1 MTQQDIRFYFNREAV
16 RINNLPP
23 TTTVLQ
29 WLRDHARRPGTKEG
43 CAEGDCG
50 ACTVIVAE
58 LPKTEAPSAGAIRLE
73 GLDLRPINA
82 CIRFL
87 PTLHGKALLTVEDLQ
102 DIAGGALHPVQQA
115 MVDCH
120 ASQCGFCTPGFVMSL
135 FATYTRHLDT
145 ESRPD
150 RRRVADD
157 LAGNL
162 CRCTGYRPILDAA
175 ERMFALPPVRLDT
188 APIVAKLQEIAAG
201 TPGTFRY
208 AARNPAYPAADG
220 ARVDRFFAPRSV
232 ASLATLYGKMPGAR
246 LLAGATDI
254 GIWVN
259 KQFRD
264 VGDLIAVTEVA
275 ELNAITADEDQLRIG
290 AAVPLED
297 AWTALVAAVPECA
310 EMALRFAGPPIRHAG
325 TMGGNIANS
334 SPIGDAA
341 PVLMALEAVLV
352 LQQGQRVRRLRLDEF
367 YLGYMRNALAQ
378 GEFLRGIEI
387 PLPGPDVRFRAYKI
401 SKRADSDISALSCGA
416 AVTLDGEIVRE
427 VRLAFG
433 GMAATAQRAS
443 RAEAALRG
451 ARWDEEAVRDAMAAL
466 ERDFTPLSDFR
477 ATSSY
482 RLRTARNLLWRF
494 WLETR
499 IADPLPSYET
509 RARATELVEGA
520 V

>member
-1 MTQQDIRFYFNREAV
+1 MTQQDIRFYFNCETLQV
-16 RINNLPP
+16 NNLPP

-29 WLRDHARRPGTKEG
+29 WLRDHARRCGTKEG

-50 ACTVIVAE
+50 ACTVVVAE
-58 LPKTEAPSAGAIRLE
+58 LPKTTSPATGAIRLG
-73 GLDLRPINA
+73 GLDLRPVNA

-135 FATYTRHLDT
+135 FATYTRYLDT
-145 ESRPD
+145 GERPSRQ
-150 RRRVADD
+150 RVADD

-188 APIVAKLQEIAAG
+188 APILAALQEIAAG
-201 TPGTFRY
+201 TQEPFQY

-220 ARVDRFFAPRSV
+220 ARVDRFFAPRS
-232 ASLATLYGKMPGAR
+232 AADLAALCQEMPGAR

-264 VGDLIAVTEVA
+264 VGDLISVTEVA
-275 ELNAITADEDQLRIG
+275 ELNAITTDGGMLRIG
-290 AAVPLED
+290 AAAPLED
-297 AWTALVAAVPECA
+297 AWTALVAAVPGCT
-310 EMALRFAGPPIRHAG
+310 EMALRFAGPPVRHAG
-325 TMGGNIANS
+325 TMGGSLANG
-334 SPIGDAA
+334 SPIGDSA
-341 PVLMALEAVLV
+341 PVLLALDAVLV
-352 LQQGQRVRRLRLDEF
+352 LQQGQEVRRLRLDEF
-367 YLGYMRNALAQ
+367 YVGYMRKALAQ

-387 PLPGPDVRFRAYKI
+387 PLPGPDTRVRTYKI
-401 SKRADSDISALSCGA
+401 SKRPDSDIAALSCGA
-416 AVTLDGEIVRE
+416 AVTLDGDTVRE

-433 GMAATAQRAS
+433 GMAAVVQRACH
-443 RAEAALRG
+443 AEAAVRG
-451 ARWDEEAVRDAMAAL
+451 ARWEEGAVRDAMEAL
-466 ERDFTPLSDFR
+466 ERDFKPLSDFR
-477 ATSSY
+477 ASGSY
-482 RLRTARNLLWRF
+482 RLRTARNLLWRL

-499 IADPLPSYET
+499 INDPLPASAI
-509 RARATELVEGA
+509 RARAPEFVAGLV
-520 V
+520 